1 MSIVMIRIDDRLI
14 HGQIVTAWAKN
25 KNAGKIW
32 VIDTATAKDDF
43 LSGVM
48 KMVAPSDRE
57 LVISSEDQINE
68 LVPKF
73 DAEPENVL
81 ILMKTPEVAKK
92 IFEAGVKLTEL
103 NIGGMGANPERKKL
117 FKNIS
122 ASPSEVQTLKEI
134 QNSGVFVYFQVTPD
148 EKKTEFNF

>member
-1 MSIVMIRIDDRLI
+1 
-14 HGQIVTAWAKN
+14 
-25 KNAGKIW
+25 
-32 VIDTATAKDDF
+32 
-43 LSGVM
+43 
-48 KMVAPSDRE
+48 MVAPSDRE

-73 DAEPENVL
+73 DAELENVL